1 MRFRFC
7 GDLDCPD
14 WVLAEISIL
23 SRISSVKLKLFCQQ
37 VMLHLLGGSI
47 DYNKVNKF
55 TADAKL
61 EINDIKAAIA
71 AVDFI
76 FTNSAK
82 YQVNSEILSNELQQL
97 GLPKELAISMC
108 KVLDENAEKLYSYLK
123 QNSFRLSRMER
134 FDWRVDYVLSSSH
147 QDEINEAE
155 IQILIKKQSNES
167 LSETVT
173 FSCTNEKL
181 RCLLADLKYA
191 YKLIED
197 LSL

>member
-37 VMLHLLGGSI
+37 VMIHLLGGAI
-47 DYNKVNKF
+47 DYNKISKF
-55 TADAKL
+55 TADAKF
-61 EINDIKAAIA
+61 ENNDVKAAIA

-82 YQVNSEILSNELQQL
+82 YHVNGEILSNELQQL
-97 GLPKELAISMC
+97 GLPKELSASMC
-108 KVLDENAEKLYSYLK
+108 KVLDEELEKLYSYLK
-123 QNSFRLSRMER
+123 KKSMRLSTFEKI
-134 FDWRVDYVLSSSH
+134 DWRVDYVSSSSF
-147 QDEINEAE
+147 QDEVNNAE
-155 IQILIKKQSNES
+155 VQISVTKHSKE
-167 LSETVT
+167 SETVAFT
-173 FSCTNEKL
+173 CSNEKL

-191 YKLIED
+191 YKLIND